1 MNDEL
6 EIPITPEEV
15 FKYLR
20 KNDTGDLEGSHDG
33 ENWVNVLSWMKL
45 LKKEGRNKACDNNR
59 MRVEGGYTYYFEG
72 EPASGHLRFKN
83 GTDEIEAFDGI
94 NWVLIE
100 RSSGPES
107 VE

>member
-1 MNDEL
+1 MN
-6 EIPITPEEV
+6 IEEAI
-15 FKYLR
+15 KS
-20 KNDTGDLEGSHDG
+20 GS
-33 ENWVNVLSWMKL
+33 
-45 LKKEGRNKACDNNR
+45 
-59 MRVEGGYTYYFEG
+59 GYTYYFEG

-83 GTDEIEAFDGI
+83 GTDEIEAFDGV